1 MRVVLG
7 VTGGIAAYKVAEVI
21 REFKRLGHSVTVVPT
36 SNALKFIGKATLE
49 ALSGESVSDD
59 VFTEVESVKHV
70 AIGQQ
75 ADLVVVAPATASF
88 LARLAAG
95 LSEDLLGTTLLA
107 TTAPILLAPAM
118 HSDMW
123 NNQAT
128 QANVSTLRA
137 RGVTVLTPDVGE
149 LTSGD
154 VGIGRLPDSSRIV
167 AESIALTHTVDLR
180 GKNVL
185 VTTGG
190 TRAPIDAAR
199 FLGNYSSGKQ
209 GIAIAK
215 AAQMRGANVTLIA
228 ANVTHDWSINPIPVT
243 TNAELESEVLKVL
256 SQQDVLIMAAAVAD
270 FETYQDT
277 SLKMKRT
284 NADVTLTLKPAK
296 DLLEGFAE
304 QAHQRLGQ
312 TVVVGFAAETLSG
325 AALVAAAQEKL
336 QRKDCDLVV
345 ANDVSNGKVFG
356 DDATEVVIISQAG
369 LLANVAGSKLQI
381 ANTLL
386 DEIVKL
392 L

>member
-1 MRVVLG
+1 LRVVLG

-36 SNALKFIGKATLE
+36 ANALKFIGKATLE

-88 LARLAAG
+88 LARLAVG

-128 QANVSTLRA
+128 QANVSTLRG

-167 AESIALTHTVDLR
+167 AESIALTLKADLK
-180 GKNVL
+180 GKNFL

-199 FLGNYSSGKQ
+199 FLGNFSSGKQ

-296 DLLEGFAE
+296 DLLAGFAE
-304 QAHQRLGQ
+304 QAHQRLDQ

-356 DDATEVVIISQAG
+356 DDATEVVIISRAG

>member
-1 MRVVLG
+1 
-7 VTGGIAAYKVAEVI
+7 
-21 REFKRLGHSVTVVPT
+21 
-36 SNALKFIGKATLE
+36 
-49 ALSGESVSDD
+49 
-59 VFTEVESVKHV
+59 
-70 AIGQQ
+70 
-75 ADLVVVAPATASF
+75 
-88 LARLAAG
+88 
-95 LSEDLLGTTLLA
+95 
-107 TTAPILLAPAM
+107 
-118 HSDMW
+118 MW

>member
-7 VTGGIAAYKVAEVI
+7 VTGGIAAYKVTEII
-21 REFKRLGHSVTVVPT
+21 REFKRLGHGVTVVPT

-49 ALSGESVSDD
+49 ALSGETVSDD
-59 VFTEVESVKHV
+59 VFTDVESVKHV

-128 QANVSTLRA
+128 QANVSTLRG

-154 VGIGRLPDSSRIV
+154 VGVGRLPGSSRIV
-167 AESIALTHTVDLR
+167 AESIALTLRADLK

-228 ANVTHDWSINPIPVT
+228 ANVTHDGSINSIPVT
-243 TNAELESEVLKVL
+243 TNAELEAEVLKVL

-284 NADVTLTLKPAK
+284 NADTTLTLKPAK
-296 DLLEGFAE
+296 DLLAGFAE

-336 QRKDCDLVV
+336 QRKNCDLVV

-356 DDATEVVIISQAG
+356 DDSTEVVIVERGG

>member
-36 SNALKFIGKATLE
+36 ANALKFIGKATLE

-88 LARLAAG
+88 LARLAVG

-128 QANVSTLRA
+128 QANVSTLRG

-167 AESIALTHTVDLR
+167 AESIALTLKADLK
-180 GKNVL
+180 GKNFL

-199 FLGNYSSGKQ
+199 FLGNFSSGKQ

-296 DLLEGFAE
+296 DLLAGFAE
-304 QAHQRLGQ
+304 QAHQRLDQ

-356 DDATEVVIISQAG
+356 DDATEVVIISRAG